1 MFIPSFIYV
10 FALLLNYKWMKNVNI
25 ALSYIGGY
33 TLEIYVANCIANN
46 IGKSLPNE
54 YYNIISDLVLT
65 AVISA
70 VLVFINKRCNNLLKK
85 VA

>member
-25 ALSYIGGY
+25 ALNYIGGY